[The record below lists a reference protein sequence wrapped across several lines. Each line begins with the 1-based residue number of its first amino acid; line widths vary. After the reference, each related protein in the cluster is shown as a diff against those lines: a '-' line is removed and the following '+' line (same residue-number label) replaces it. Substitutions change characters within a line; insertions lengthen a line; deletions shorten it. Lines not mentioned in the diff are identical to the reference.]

1 MGRSA
6 EEHGHGS
13 AAEREAIV
21 SVALDYVAGWFDADS
36 ERMERALHPDLT
48 KRALKADGSVVTLT
62 APMLL
67 ELTIQARGRSEDAPD
82 RRVKVEVLHMDE
94 LLASAVVRCHQYIDH
109 LHLVRTDGGWKILN
123 ILARRRHRG
132 SAAP

>member
-6 EEHGHGS
+6 EEQGHGS
-13 AAEREAIV
+13 AAAREAIV
-21 SVALDYVAGWFDADS
+21 AVALDYVAGWFDADS
-36 ERMERALHPDLT
+36 ARMERALHPDLA
-48 KRALKADGSVVTLT
+48 KRALQSDGTVRALT

-82 RRVKVEVLHMDE
+82 RRVQVEVLHIDDAV
-94 LLASAVVRCHQYIDH
+94 ASAVVRCHQYIDH
-109 LHLVRTDGGWKILN
+109 LHLVRTDAGWKILN

-132 SAAP
+132 AAAP